1 MFRFL
6 LRFFHQFLLPEFFH
20 LIFLPRQTKDTPFL
34 SFCRTSCFFH
44 SRLSRSFFSSSR
56 NWKPTPSFLPSFEIQ
71 KPTFLVFFNILQLGS
86 DIKLNY
92 STKFEI
98 ESYIKSNKNNRRIVQ
113 RSLSFLYQNRI
124 RNFPSHTKREREKKK
139 GRSNFRRC
147 VYSGLRRGRAMG
159 GRKEERQRERE
170 KRCVAH
176 TVINSC
182 TMDGPILS
190 PSLSFKL
197 YGVPLQ
203 KKKRV
208 RLPQRALSFS
218 PRVSYLGLCTVII
231 HECKMSSVCCSLKS
245 WLSRA
250 TVSRQRRNS
259 IYRSCFSISLSLSR
273 SSFSLVRCYLF
284 VSGTTRRGQVKLSL
298 EKIYKYNYSD
308 DIKRE
313 RL

>member
-44 SRLSRSFFSSSR
+44 SRLSRSFLSSSR
-56 NWKPTPSFLPSFEIQ
+56 NWKPTPSFLFSFEIQ
-71 KPTFLVFFNILQLGS
+71 KPTFLVFSNILQLGS

-113 RSLSFLYQNRI
+113 RSLLCIKIVYVIFL
-124 RNFPSHTKREREKKK
+124 HTQREKEREKKK

-170 KRCVAH
+170 REKRCVAH

-182 TMDGPILS
+182 TMDRF
-190 PSLSFKL
+190 SL
-197 YGVPLQ
+197 PL
-203 KKKRV
+203 
-208 RLPQRALSFS
+208 
-218 PRVSYLGLCTVII
+218 C
-231 HECKMSSVCCSLKS
+231 
-245 WLSRA
+245 
-250 TVSRQRRNS
+250 
-259 IYRSCFSISLSLSR
+259 R
-273 SSFSLVRCYLF
+273 SSFMAYRCKKKK
-284 VSGTTRRGQVKLSL
+284 G
-298 EKIYKYNYSD
+298 
-308 DIKRE
+308 
-313 RL
+313 

>member
-1 MFRFL
+1 MCCAHR
-6 LRFFHQFLLPEFFH
+6 
-20 LIFLPRQTKDTPFL
+20 
-34 SFCRTSCFFH
+34 
-44 SRLSRSFFSSSR
+44 
-56 NWKPTPSFLPSFEIQ
+56 
-71 KPTFLVFFNILQLGS
+71 
-86 DIKLNY
+86 Y
-92 STKFEI
+92 KF
-98 ESYIKSNKNNRRIVQ
+98 VHDGWTD
-113 RSLSFLYQNRI
+113 SLSLSVVQALWR
-124 RNFPSHTKREREKKK
+124 T
-139 GRSNFRRC
+139 
-147 VYSGLRRGRAMG
+147 
-159 GRKEERQRERE
+159 
-170 KRCVAH
+170 VA
-176 TVINSC
+176 
-182 TMDGPILS
+182 
-190 PSLSFKL
+190 
-197 YGVPLQ
+197 